1 MDRDVAIRVR
11 AAIEAT
17 LREQGSYP
25 TFSEGLVEAETR
37 FRNAIQEL
45 LDDDDPR
52 SAEFRALFPVSTPRA
67 RPAGLSSRE
76 RLDGASVTKNARMHL
91 AGMSGWLQGLI
102 DAADTGRTN

>member
-25 TFSEGLVEAETR
+25 TFAEGLVEADRR
-37 FRNAIQEL
+37 FRTAITEL
-45 LDDDDPR
+45 LPDDDPL
-52 SAEFRALFPVSTPRA
+52 SAEFRVLFPVPPSGPNAAPA
-67 RPAGLSSRE
+67 RV
-76 RLDGASVTKNARMHL
+76 RLDGAGISKNARMHL

-102 DAADTGRTN
+102 DATDSGRTN

>member
-25 TFSEGLVEAETR
+25 TFAEGLVEADRR
-37 FRNAIQEL
+37 FRTAITEL
-45 LDDDDPR
+45 LGEDDPL
-52 SAEFRALFPVSTPRA
+52 SAEFRVLFPLPPSGPHAAPA
-67 RPAGLSSRE
+67 RV
-76 RLDGASVTKNARMHL
+76 RLDGAGISKNARMHL

-102 DAADTGRTN
+102 DATDSGRTN

>member
-25 TFSEGLVEAETR
+25 TFAEGLVEADRR
-37 FRNAIQEL
+37 FRTAITEL
-45 LDDDDPR
+45 LPDDDPL
-52 SAEFRALFPVSTPRA
+52 SAEFRVLFPLPPSGPSTASA
-67 RPAGLSSRE
+67 RV
-76 RLDGASVTKNARMHL
+76 RLDGAGISKNARMHL

-102 DAADTGRTN
+102 DATDSGRTN

>member
-45 LDDDDPR
+45 LTDDDPR
-52 SAEFRALFPVSTPRA
+52 AAEFRALFPASTPRA

-102 DAADTGRTN
+102 DASDTGRTN

>member
-25 TFSEGLVEAETR
+25 TFAAGLIEAEGR
-37 FRNAIQEL
+37 FRTAIHEL
-45 LDDDDPR
+45 LADNQ
-52 SAEFRALFPVSTPRA
+52 SLAAEFSALFPAPTA
-67 RPAGLSSRE
+67 RSGSDALQARV
-76 RLDGASVTKNARMHL
+76 RLDGAGVSKNARMHL

-102 DAADTGRTN
+102 DATDSGRTN